1 MARSNDNTCLCVLL
15 LYLTQLFDFYLF
27 TRWHHER
34 ICFESHVYIYCKQ
47 NICKIT
53 GSNSPLFRLSL
64 AAKSLLH
71 FDCIL
76 LPHRQM
82 NSDTH
87 RNKTTVVMWNP
98 LPLRHLVYSTYCRL
112 SSDRVYLL
120 PLSLEFRTFPCIR
133 SNLFL

>member
-1 MARSNDNTCLCVLL
+1 MASSSDNTCLGVLL
-15 LYLTQLFDFYLF
+15 LYLTQLMTFTYLRDG
-27 TRWHHER
+27 TMR
-34 ICFESHVYIYCKQ
+34 ICFESHVCIYCKQ

-98 LPLRHLVYSTYCRL
+98 SPLRRLVYSTYCRL
-112 SSDRVYLL
+112 SSDRLYLL